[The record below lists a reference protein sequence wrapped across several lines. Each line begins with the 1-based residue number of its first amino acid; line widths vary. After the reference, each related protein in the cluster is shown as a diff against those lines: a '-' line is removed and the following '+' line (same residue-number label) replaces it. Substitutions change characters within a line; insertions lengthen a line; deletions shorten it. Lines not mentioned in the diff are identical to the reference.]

1 LLASSP
7 RCPLAPWASSTRSIP
22 SPARARRTSASRRA
36 RHRRCRFRSESVLF
50 TAGSVVPYQE
60 MRGVTAEREAS
71 ASELRARGACPTSVW
86 QGAAT
91 VTPTAA
97 TRRADCCLCYVRS
110 NFGANLQSQLS

>member
-36 RHRRCRFRSESVLF
+36 RHRRCRFRPESVLF
-50 TAGSVVPYQE
+50 TAGVVPYQE
-60 MRGVTAEREAS
+60 MCGVTTEREAS
-71 ASELRARGACPTSVW
+71 ASKLRACGACLTSVW

-91 VTPTAA
+91 VTPTTA
-97 TRRADCCLCYVRS
+97 TRRADCCPCYFRS
-110 NFGANLQSQLS
+110 NFGADLQSQLS